1 MKIEDIELRNSF
13 DKTPNSFDQH
23 LDIEI
28 TLSSDKSFMIN
39 GITFNILVTE
49 EDANNL
55 YGYED
60 ITPFEEH
67 LMCVNDDTHGQQS
80 KINSQLNLPLELIG
94 KKKIELKIPPHCF
107 VDVLKEIPFHIL
119 ENDEILDL
127 IIVCYI
133 NEGSDSETY
142 FKKVVK
148 VPIPEFD

>member
-107 VDVLKEIPFHIL
+107 L

-127 IIVCYI
+127 KIVCYI

>member
-60 ITPFEEH
+60 ITPF
-67 LMCVNDDTHGQQS
+67 
-80 KINSQLNLPLELIG
+80 
-94 KKKIELKIPPHCF
+94 
-107 VDVLKEIPFHIL
+107 
-119 ENDEILDL
+119 
-127 IIVCYI
+127 
-133 NEGSDSETY
+133 
-142 FKKVVK
+142 
-148 VPIPEFD
+148 